1 MHKQAFTQKMGS
13 QPQARPPRLILKDG
27 ARVAVMGGGPAG
39 SFFSY
44 FLLNIAQRVGLR
56 LHVDI
61 YEPRDFSLAGPPGCN
76 MDAGI
81 ISESLV
87 QNLASEGIVLPPT
100 VVRRG
105 IDAYTLHM
113 GVESA
118 RLDAPRHEKRIAT
131 ISRGAGP
138 RGEKSVGRSFDGYL
152 LAQAKRMGA
161 NVIRGRVDEVQRV
174 EDGRLRVA
182 ARGHTPQV
190 YDLLA
195 VAVGVKTSMLKLFEP
210 AAPGYR
216 PPVTAQVS
224 MREYRLGAEVV
235 ERHFGNA
242 IRAFLLDVP
251 GLDFA
256 ALVPKGDY
264 VTATLVGHGE
274 PDVLMNAFL
283 NSPEVKQ
290 QMPPG
295 WKPEQAVC
303 HCSPRL
309 NITGAVRPFADRLV
323 FIGDSGVSRLYKD
336 GIGAAYRA
344 AKAAVTTVLFHGLG
358 AEDFRRHYW
367 PMCRRMAF
375 DNRIGKLVFAVA
387 HQIPRLRF
395 ARRAVLHMLAA
406 EQQRRLAERRM
417 SAVLWDI
424 FTGSAPYREIFLRT
438 LHPAFWTRLLW
449 HLAVSVF
456 NPPDTRRPSTATS
469 DSVLAL

>member
-1 MHKQAFTQKMGS
+1 MKPQSFTRRFAEKS
-13 QPQARPPRLILKDG
+13 ISHSPRLALTDG
-27 ARVAVMGGGPAG
+27 SRVAVIGGGPAG

-44 FLLNIAQRVGLR
+44 FLLSMAHRVGLR

-61 YEPRDFSLAGPPGCN
+61 YEARDFSRAGPQGCN
-76 MDAGI
+76 MCAGI

-87 QNLASEGIVLPPT
+87 QKLASEGIVLPST
-100 VVRRG
+100 VIRRG

-113 GVESA
+113 GGESA
-118 RLDAPRHEKRIAT
+118 HLDAPRQEKCIAAVY
-131 ISRGAGP
+131 RGAGP
-138 RGEKSVGRSFDGYL
+138 RGETSVGRSFDGFL

-161 NVIRGRVDEVQRV
+161 NVIQGRVDEVRRLQ
-174 EDGRLRVA
+174 DGRLQVA
-182 ARGHTPQV
+182 AHGHAPQV

-195 VAVGVKTSMLKLFEP
+195 GAAGVKTSMPGLFQQAEP
-210 AAPGYR
+210 SYR
-216 PPVTAQVS
+216 PPVTAQAS
-224 MREYRLGAEVV
+224 ISEFRLGADVV
-235 ERHFGNA
+235 EHYFGSA
-242 IRAFLLDVP
+242 IRAFLLDIP

-256 ALVPKGDY
+256 ALIPKGDY

-274 PDVLMNAFL
+274 PRTLMQVFL

-290 QMPPG
+290 WLPPS

-309 NITGAVRPFADRLV
+309 ALNGATQPFADRLV

-344 AKAAVTTVLFHGLG
+344 AKAAVTTVIFHGIG

-367 PMCRRMAF
+367 PVCRNMAF
-375 DNRIGKLVFAVA
+375 DNKIGKLIFAVA
-387 HQIPRLRF
+387 VRIPRQRLVRG
-395 ARRAVLHMLAA
+395 AVLQMVAA
-406 EQQRRLAERRM
+406 EQQTRPAERDM
-417 SAVLWDI
+417 SGIMWDI

-449 HLAVSVF
+449 HLTVSAF
-456 NPPDTRRPSTATS
+456 RPRDMGRPSPGMGDALLAT
-469 DSVLAL
+469 

>member
-1 MHKQAFTQKMGS
+1 MNKQVFARKMGS
-13 QPQARPPRLILKDG
+13 QPHARPPRLELTDG
-27 ARVAVMGGGPAG
+27 ARVAVMGGGPSG

-44 FLLNIAQRVGLR
+44 FLLRTAQRIGLSLR
-56 LHVDI
+56 VDI

-87 QNLASEGIVLPPT
+87 QNLAIEGIVLPPT

-105 IDAYTLHM
+105 IDAYILYM
-113 GVESA
+113 DVESV
-118 RLDAPRHEKRIAT
+118 RLDAPRHEKRIAA
-131 ISRGAGP
+131 IHRGAGP
-138 RGEKSVGRSFDGYL
+138 RGEKSVRRSFDDYL

-174 EDGRLRVA
+174 RDGRLRVA
-182 ARGHTPQV
+182 ARGHAPQV

-195 VAVGVKTSMLKLFEP
+195 AAAGVKTSMLTLFKQVE
-210 AAPGYR
+210 PGYR
-216 PPVTAQVS
+216 PPSTAQVS

-256 ALVPKGDY
+256 ALVPKGDS
-264 VTATLVGHGE
+264 VTATLVGNGK
-274 PDVLMNAFL
+274 PDDMMNAFL

-290 QMPPG
+290 CMPPG

-309 NITGAVRPFADRLV
+309 NITGAVRPFAERLV

-344 AKAAVTTVLFHGLG
+344 AKAAVTTVIFHGIG

-367 PMCRRMAF
+367 PMCQAMAF
-375 DNRIGKLVFAVA
+375 DNRIGKFVFAVA

-395 ARRAVLHMLAA
+395 ARRAVLQMVAA

-438 LHPAFWTRLLW
+438 LHPALWMRLLW
-449 HLAVSVF
+449 HLAAAVF
-456 NPPDTRRPSTATS
+456 TPPNTGRPSTATS
-469 DSVLAL
+469 DSVLAI

>member
-1 MHKQAFTQKMGS
+1 MSQQAF
-13 QPQARPPRLILKDG
+13 PQWSARKPQTHSPRLWLEDG

-39 SFFSY
+39 SFFTY
-44 FLLNIAQRVGLR
+44 FLLSMAQRVGLR
-56 LHVDI
+56 LQVDI

-76 MDAGI
+76 MCAGI
-81 ISESLV
+81 ISENLV

-105 IDAYTLHM
+105 IDAYTMHLDV
-113 GVESA
+113 GSA
-118 RLDAPRHEKRIAT
+118 RLDAPRHEKRIAAVY
-131 ISRGAGP
+131 RGVGP
-138 RGEKSVGRSFDGYL
+138 RGTQLVERSFDGFL

-161 NVIRGRVDEVQRV
+161 NVIRGRVDEVQRR

-182 ARGHTPQV
+182 ARGHAPQV

-195 VAVGVKTSMLKLFEP
+195 VAAGVKTSMLKLFAQVE
-210 AAPGYR
+210 PGYR
-216 PPVTAQVS
+216 PPATAQVS
-224 MREYRLGAEVV
+224 IREYRLGAEVV
-235 ERHFGNA
+235 ERHFGNC
-242 IRAFLLDVP
+242 IHTFLLDIP

-256 ALVPKGDY
+256 ALVPKGGY
-264 VTATLVGHGE
+264 VTATLVGIGE
-274 PDVLMNAFL
+274 PDTLMHAFL

-295 WKPEQAVC
+295 WKPEEAVC

-344 AKAAVTTVLFHGLG
+344 AKAAVTTVIFHGIG

-367 PMCRRMAF
+367 PMCRTMAF
-375 DNRIGKLVFAVA
+375 DNRIGKLIFAVA
-387 HQIPRLRF
+387 HQILRLRF
-395 ARRAVLHMLAA
+395 ARRAVLQMVAA

-417 SAVLWDI
+417 SAVMWDI

-438 LHPAFWTRLLW
+438 LHPAFGMRLLW

-456 NPPDTRRPSTATS
+456 NPPDTRRPSAATS
-469 DSVLAL
+469 DSVLAI